1 MANTFKYKNVDWA
14 EGTPIAGE
22 RLATNAHYTGEF
34 KGTVMQDALGS
45 SAANAPHYV
54 EGNIVRLGTILGDAL
69 DPNFPEVEA

>member
-1 MANTFKYKNVDWA
+1 MANKVKYSNVDWA